1 MECGGQRLRFR
12 IASQVRGVRGL
23 AAHCKA
29 EALSPHSTAA
39 GYNVNMLTANVATS
53 VHGRYLYEDRGAE
66 RLLVGF
72 HGYAE
77 TAEVNFAELQK
88 LPGIDRWSVASIQA
102 LHPFYTRA
110 GEVVASWM
118 TKLDREL
125 AIADNVGYVRNAL
138 AQLPAPR
145 QLVFAGFSQ
154 GAAMAA
160 RAATHIPCAG
170 LILLGGDVPPEV
182 QLDGVRLPPVLLA
195 RGTRDEWYTA
205 DKFDADVAFL
215 SARTTLTQCVFEGGH
230 EWSDAF
236 RAAARTFL
244 AR

>member
-1 MECGGQRLRFR
+1 MRR
-12 IASQVRGVRGL
+12 AS
-23 AAHCKA
+23 
-29 EALSPHSTAA
+29 
-39 GYNVNMLTANVATS
+39 YNGARMRSANVATT
-53 VHGRYLYEDRGAE
+53 VHGRYLYEQRDAD
-66 RLLVGF
+66 RLLIGF

-88 LPGIDRWSVASIQA
+88 LPGIGRWSVASIQA
-102 LHPFYTRA
+102 LHPFYTRT

-125 AIADNVGYVRNAL
+125 AIADNLAYVRNVL

-154 GAAMAA
+154 GATMAA
-160 RAATHIPCAG
+160 RAAAQIDCAG

-182 QLDGVRLPPVLLA
+182 KMDGSRMPPVLLS
-195 RGTRDEWYTA
+195 RGTRDDWYTQE
-205 DKFDADVAFL
+205 KFDADVAFL
-215 SARTTLTQCVFEGGH
+215 TPRTNVTQCVFEGGH

-236 RAAARTFL
+236 RAAAGEFL
-244 AR
+244 ALHMRHL